1 MNDKGDPKSRQDFM
15 SQSTPKPTAKAEVQ
29 PTQRAMTEAERRIA
43 AEQALANTRIEGHV
57 PTPEFSADMEAYVKG
72 TMTLDEV
79 RDRSTERATALD
91 QAARTKASLQK
102 TEI

>member
-1 MNDKGDPKSRQDFM
+1 MRPSR
-15 SQSTPKPTAKAEVQ
+15 PKPTAQADVP

-57 PTPEFSADMEAYVKG
+57 ATAEFLADFEAFIEGKL
-72 TMTLDEV
+72 TLDEV
-79 RDRSTERATALD
+79 RDRSTERASALD
-91 QAARTKASLQK
+91 QAARTQASLQK